1 MPTIGQKLQERRLDL
16 GLEIEDV
23 AHDTHIQASML
34 AGIEQD
40 DFSRFPS
47 VSYAKSFIRQYGERL
62 GLNLEEALESL
73 EGHSKLGEGG
83 NMFPAESRFRRFR
96 LRWPRRWTKSLNPF
110 AKRKKR
116 APWILN
122 LLILALASAI
132 LVFYMIGYDAASPE
146 QAKEEIVRQLTRPI
160 AFEGADRPKPTDQP
174 APTPLANPNQSPN
187 QSPNQAPAVSEQ
199 APGVAAE
206 KASFIPKS
214 LVEPMIEQA
223 AHESAGA
230 SRASNDGNSPLRPRV
245 TPGVDLGKELP
256 SIPASPTLPSGVD
269 SPSES
274 IEIRPPGTD
283 PAEGASKNSL
293 PASGKPADQPTA
305 PVLRAVP
312 VVISE

>member
-96 LRWPRRWTKSLNPF
+96 LRWPRRRKKSLSPF
-110 AKRKKR
+110 ANKRKR
-116 APWILN
+116 APWLLN
-122 LLILALASAI
+122 LVILALTSAI

-146 QAKEEIVRQLTRPI
+146 QAKEEIVRQLTRSI
-160 AFEGADRPKPTDQP
+160 AFEGADRPEQTNQP
-174 APTPLANPNQSPN
+174 APTPLAHPN

-199 APGVAAE
+199 APRRVAAE

-214 LVEPMIEQA
+214 LVEPMIEQT
-223 AHESAGA
+223 AHESSVA
-230 SRASNDGNSPLRPRV
+230 SKASKGGSSPLRPRV
-245 TPGVDLGKELP
+245 TPEVDLGKELP
-256 SIPASPTLPSGVD
+256 SIPVSPTLPSGVD